1 MEVGKLNK
9 LVTILQLMPGEDA
22 AGQPNGAWVQFSKP
36 WASILHQSGA
46 EAIRADAPASAVK
59 ASIRV
64 RYRLDITPEMRVQY
78 RTAVYEIKA
87 VLPDEVRK
95 DRTDLV
101 CELLP

>member
-1 MEVGKLNK
+1 MEIGRLNK
-9 LVTILQLMPGEDA
+9 RITILHQVSGQDA
-22 AGQPNGAWVQFSKP
+22 AGQPIGEWVEFAKP

-78 RTAVYEIKA
+78 RAAVYEIKA